1 MRSHTV
7 RFLRIALTIA
17 ILGFLAS
24 AIYISALVFQRQT
37 ALESVGLGNVTWMVA
52 QAPSEFTR
60 LEQRV
65 SAMGMPDGQSS
76 VPEVQLR
83 FDIMVNRL
91 KVLRSKSV
99 EVFVLSDQR
108 IVGIL
113 DDVERGLNAVAPL
126 LPQVDTPGVPAQILA
141 ILEPLSPKLTRLST
155 DANVWNSSRINQDRE
170 ILLNLQ
176 WVYTLV
182 TIGMITCGIMLTALV
197 LLHNRLLSRALKTL
211 RESEATL
218 AVQNARF
225 DTALAAMSLG
235 LCLLDEQFRIIVCNT
250 RFQTIFGLT
259 PERTLPGT
267 SIFDLVDRDLLADE
281 SSDKVRDALPSGSKD
296 DIATLNDNVHHL
308 SDGTVLLVSRNPTP
322 EGGWVCTF
330 EDITERNR
338 AQNRVVHMAH
348 HDALTGL
355 PNRLLFWDSVTQA
368 VSDISKTGMSFAILY
383 LDLDRF
389 KEVNDTLGHPVGDAL
404 LRKVARRLRQTIAA
418 SDIVAR
424 LGGDEF
430 AILHFSEGD
439 AEEDT
444 RALAQRLIG
453 AIGRPYQID
462 NNHIV
467 VSTSIGIAFAP
478 ADSSDTAQLMK
489 SADLALYSAKSNGA
503 GTFQFF
509 ASKMEEVLRSR
520 RLLEVDLL
528 RGINLGQF
536 MLYYQPLVSIET
548 GKITSGE
555 ALMRWQH
562 PELGMIPPNEFI
574 QLAEATGVID
584 VLGEWALQR
593 ACRDALSWPEHIRVS
608 VNLSPV
614 QFRRAGL
621 VEAVKTILA
630 ETQFDARRLE
640 LEITESV
647 LLQNNQANLDL
658 LGQLRGL
665 GVTIALD
672 DFGTGYSSLSY
683 LQRFPFDKIKID
695 QSFVRELESRPDSVA
710 IVESIASLGH
720 SLRMLT
726 VAEGVETEAQ
736 LDIITRAGCS
746 EAQGYLYSPAVPEV
760 DFRAMLASETV
771 ESRGK
776 AR

>member
-1 MRSHTV
+1 M

-24 AIYISALVFQRQT
+24 ATYISALVFQRQT

-52 QAPSEFTR
+52 QAPAEFAR

-65 SAMGMPDGQSS
+65 SAMGMSAGTSS
-76 VPEVQLR
+76 VQEVQLR
-83 FDIMVNRL
+83 YDIMVNRL
-91 KVLRSKSV
+91 KVLRSNDV
-99 EVFVLSDQR
+99 QVFVLSDPR
-108 IVGIL
+108 IVGTL
-113 DDVERGLNAVAPL
+113 NDVEEGLNQVNPL
-126 LPQVDTPGVPAQILA
+126 IGDLETPGVAAQVLL
-141 ILEPLSPKLTRLST
+141 ILEPLYPKLARLST
-155 DANVWNSSRINQDRE
+155 DANVWNSSRIEEDRQ

-182 TIGMITCGIMLTALV
+182 TIGMIVCGAMLTLLV

-211 RESEATL
+211 RASEATL

-225 DTALAAMSLG
+225 DSALAAMSLG
-235 LCLLDEQFRIIVCNT
+235 LCLLDEQFQIIVCNA
-250 RFQTIFGLT
+250 RFRTIFGLT
-259 PERTLPGT
+259 LERAAPGT
-267 SIFDLVDRDLLADE
+267 AILDLIDPDLLAE
-281 SSDKVRDALPSGSKD
+281 DAAEQVGGSMPSASKD
-296 DIATLNDNVHHL
+296 DIAMLNDHVHHL
-308 SDGTVLLVSRNPTP
+308 ADGTVLLVSRDPTP

-368 VSDISKTGMSFAILY
+368 VKDIGKDGMSFAILY

-404 LRKVARRLRQTIAA
+404 LRKVARRLRQTISA

-430 AILHFSEGD
+430 AILHFNEGE
-439 AEEDT
+439 ALEET
-444 RALAQRLIG
+444 RALSQRLIG
-453 AIGRPYQID
+453 AIGRPYQIE

-467 VSTSIGIAFAP
+467 VSTCIGIAFAP
-478 ADSSDTAQLMK
+478 TDSSDTAQLMK
-489 SADLALYSAKSNGA
+489 SADLALYSAKSDGT
-503 GTFQFF
+503 GTFRFF
-509 ASKMEEVLRSR
+509 ASKMEEVLRTR

-536 MLYYQPLVSIET
+536 KLYYQPLVSIET
-548 GKITSGE
+548 GRITSGE

-562 PELGMIPPNEFI
+562 PELGMIPPSEFI
-574 QLAEATGVID
+574 QLAEETGVID

-593 ACRDALSWPEHIRVS
+593 ACRDALLWPKDVRVS

-621 VEAVKTILA
+621 VDAVKNILT
-630 ETQFDARRLE
+630 ETEFDARRLE

-647 LLQNNQANLDL
+647 LMQNNQANLDL

-695 QSFVRELESRPDSVA
+695 QSFIRELESRPDSVA
-710 IVESIASLGH
+710 IVESIASLGR
-720 SLRMLT
+720 SLRMST
-726 VAEGVETEAQ
+726 VAEGVETQAQ

-746 EAQGYLYSPAVPEV
+746 EAQGYLYSRAVPVAE
-760 DFRAMLASETV
+760 FMTMLAAETV
-771 ESRGK
+771 LTGGK
-776 AR
+776 LH